1 MGVGTAAAGS
11 LCVGKA
17 DFVPAFILKKRFTHY
32 VRLNVRI
39 HYISL
44 HLLKNNTFAKSAP
57 SFPLTIFSIPVALVV
72 SSEG

>member
-32 VRLNVRI
+32 VRI

-57 SFPLTIFSIPVALVV
+57 SFLLTIFSIPVALVV

>member
-1 MGVGTAAAGS
+1 MCGQGRFCTG
-11 LCVGKA
+11 LH
-17 DFVPAFILKKRFTHY
+17 IKKRFTHY

-57 SFPLTIFSIPVALVV
+57 SFPLTIFSIPVALIV